1 MFYYEVAIRNQ
12 NLDLLTYQ
20 STNAIQIGYEV
31 TVNILKKQVV
41 GIVVKEVEK
50 PSFECKDIVE
60 VSNCFLTPAQI
71 KTAKFVSEYYSCK
84 FAEALSLFSASDYK
98 NIEKIDVKTAIDL
111 SPDQQKALAFVDQ
124 PKASLL
130 FGATGSGKSEIYMK
144 LFEKILND
152 NKTAIFLMPEISL
165 TPQIEKRLK
174 SHFGELVAIWHSK
187 ISKKQKQLALENIQ
201 SGKVRIVAG
210 ARSALFLPMPNLG
223 AIVVDE
229 EHDDSYKSQS
239 KPRYHTRDLAV
250 VYGKNLNIPVVLGS
264 ATPAVT
270 SWAKFEH
277 FRLKKQFFDGNKRE
291 FIFVE
296 NASDEPADQTIELIK
311 ETISADKQAIV
322 FVPTRANFKYLLCLD
337 CGANITCPF
346 CEVGMS
352 IYSHKNMIK
361 CHYCNYTAKIPDI
374 CPKCS
379 STNLSANRHGTVEI
393 INLLNNHIDG
403 AKIAQFDRDA
413 VTTDNALRKILKA
426 FDKKEISVL
435 VGTQMLSKGHDYH
448 GVDLAVILG
457 LDHILAMPDFRSSE
471 RALSLFLQ
479 IAGRAGRKGD
489 SKVVVQTKNRAFFE
503 PFIEDF
509 QLFLDYELQ
518 SRKELYPPFT
528 RLLRLE
534 ISHKNSQKAKATMD
548 ETLHLISG
556 IKELEIVGFGEIFRI
571 KEHYRYQ
578 ILARSASIQALL
590 TATHLASSPLIDI
603 DIDPISTF

>member
-1 MFYYEVAIRNQ
+1 
-12 NLDLLTYQ
+12 
-20 STNAIQIGYEV
+20 
-31 TVNILKKQVV
+31 
-41 GIVVKEVEK
+41 
-50 PSFECKDIVE
+50 
-60 VSNCFLTPAQI
+60 
-71 KTAKFVSEYYSCK
+71 
-84 FAEALSLFSASDYK
+84 
-98 NIEKIDVKTAIDL
+98 
-111 SPDQQKALAFVDQ
+111 
-124 PKASLL
+124 
-130 FGATGSGKSEIYMK
+130 
-144 LFEKILND
+144 
-152 NKTAIFLMPEISL
+152 
-165 TPQIEKRLK
+165 
-174 SHFGELVAIWHSK
+174 
-187 ISKKQKQLALENIQ
+187 
-201 SGKVRIVAG
+201 
-210 ARSALFLPMPNLG
+210 
-223 AIVVDE
+223 
-229 EHDDSYKSQS
+229 
-239 KPRYHTRDLAV
+239 
-250 VYGKNLNIPVVLGS
+250 
-264 ATPAVT
+264 
-270 SWAKFEH
+270 
-277 FRLKKQFFDGNKRE
+277 
-291 FIFVE
+291 
-296 NASDEPADQTIELIK
+296 
-311 ETISADKQAIV
+311 
-322 FVPTRANFKYLLCLD
+322 
-337 CGANITCPF
+337 
-346 CEVGMS
+346 
-352 IYSHKNMIK
+352 MIK